1 MYSLHAGSQMYN
13 AQPVLKQGV
22 GLVLVVARVAESVR
36 HFSFTGHSIV
46 APESKGDP
54 IRLLSMEK
62 VALD

>member
-1 MYSLHAGSQMYN
+1 MYN